1 MEKSRSRQDRRPNDP
16 RKAEEWDVAKRKNE
30 MIEADQ
36 ASASLRNEADRK
48 RRAKQIA
55 EGQESVE
62 KRLSSDEARRQKRKE
77 QRDKERADYLKTPLN
92 QYEMDELGN
101 LELAVNKMSGSVP
114 IPVMRRL
121 ADLRIRSK
129 VEEEEGDENADLSG
143 LKVTQLKA
151 MAKNAGIKGADQM
164 KKN

>member
-36 ASASLRNEADRK
+36 ASAFLRNEVDSK

-55 EGQESVE
+55 EGKKSVE
-62 KRLSSDEARRQKRKE
+62 NRLSSDEARLKKRKD
-77 QRDKERADYLKTPLN
+77 QRDKERADYLKTPLK
-92 QYEMDELGN
+92 QHEMDELGN
-101 LELAVNKMSGSVP
+101 MELAVNTMSGSVP

-121 ADLRIRSK
+121 ADLRIRSEVK
-129 VEEEEGDENADLSG
+129 P
-143 LKVTQLKA
+143 
-151 MAKNAGIKGADQM
+151 
-164 KKN
+164 KK